1 MSRYGVQDA
10 AKVIGLAPATIRAL
24 VRAGFVSPERG
35 PHNAWRF
42 SFQDLIVLRTAQALA
57 EARIPARRVMRS
69 MKALRRR
76 LPQSMPLSGL
86 SICADGDKVVVR
98 EGGRR
103 WQADSGQ
110 YLLAFEE
117 DRRDGSWN
125 VVQQEGMRREPSAAE
140 WFERAVALE
149 SADARAS
156 MRAYR
161 RALAAD
167 PSLLDARINLGRLL
181 HDTGHLAEAERVY
194 RAASGDS
201 ARDARLLY
209 NLGVLLEDMERRE
222 EALTAYQ
229 AALGADPRFADCC
242 YNLALLCESLGKPRE
257 AIRYMGQYRRLT
269 RSRK

>member
-1 MSRYGVQDA
+1 MEEA
-10 AKVIGLAPATIRAL
+10 AKVIGLPPATIRAL

-35 PHNAWRF
+35 AHNAWRF

-57 EARIPARRVMRS
+57 KARIPARRVMRS

-110 YLLAFEE
+110 YLLAFEA
-117 DRRDGSWN
+117 DPRDGSWN
-125 VVQQEGMRREPSAAE
+125 VVQQERKQREPAAAQ
-140 WFERAVALE
+140 WFERAVVLE
-149 SADARAS
+149 SADARAAIN
-156 MRAYR
+156 AYR

-167 PSLLDARINLGRLL
+167 PSLLNARINLARLL
-181 HDTGHLAEAERVY
+181 HDTGHLEEAERLY
-194 RAASGDS
+194 RGAGKDG
-201 ARDARLLY
+201 ARDAGLLY
-209 NLGVLLEDMERRE
+209 NLGVLLEDMERKE
-222 EALTAYQ
+222 EALAAYQ
-229 AALGADPRFADCC
+229 SALGVDPRFADCC

-269 RSRK
+269 KNRR

>member
-1 MSRYGVQDA
+1 MQEA

-57 EARIPARRVMRS
+57 RARIPARRVMRS

-98 EGGRR
+98 EGGHR

-110 YLLAFEE
+110 YLLAFEPE
-117 DRRDGSWN
+117 SRGGGWN
-125 VVQQEGMRREPSAAE
+125 VVQQERVGREPSAAE
-140 WFERAVALE
+140 WFERALALE
-149 SADARAS
+149 NADARAAIK
-156 MRAYR
+156 AYR
-161 RALAAD
+161 RALAAE

-181 HDTGHLAEAERVY
+181 HDTGHLADAERVY
-194 RAASGDS
+194 LAAHGNDT
-201 ARDARLLY
+201 RDARLLY
-209 NLGVLLEDMERRE
+209 NLGVLLEDMKRQE
-222 EALTAYQ
+222 EALAAYRS
-229 AALGADPRFADCC
+229 ALDADPRFADCC

-269 RSRK
+269 KRRQ